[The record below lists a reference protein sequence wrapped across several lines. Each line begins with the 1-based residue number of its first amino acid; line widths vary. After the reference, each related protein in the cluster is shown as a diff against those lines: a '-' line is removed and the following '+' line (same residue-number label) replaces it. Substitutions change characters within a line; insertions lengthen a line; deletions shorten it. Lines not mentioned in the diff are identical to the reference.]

1 MSDAANGEWDFET
14 DLLVIGSGSAGLT
27 AAVVAA
33 NEGLEALVLEKTEY
47 YGGTTALSGGVA
59 WVPNNPLMKADGIK
73 DTKEDALKYLKH
85 NIGNRVAAAKLE
97 TFVETAPTMAE
108 YMIANSELEFNI
120 THGFPDYRPETP
132 GGHFGGRSIDP
143 KVFSGRKLKD
153 YESLRP
159 PRVGIPAGIV
169 GSVTELRRLAFFKS
183 DPLGLAK
190 VWEVIPRNIW
200 NKIAARQ
207 HVSSGAAL
215 IARLRYTMQERD
227 IPLWLETPLE
237 ELIVEDGAVIGA
249 KALKDGKSVRIKAR
263 KGVMMAAGGFE
274 HNPVMRKQFFGEKA
288 GEKWDTGDYS
298 SGSLGNTGDGIRA
311 GESIGAAL
319 DLMDDL
325 WWMPS
330 TRRNDMDAPIIVVF
344 ERALPHSMM
353 VNARGER
360 FCNEARPYNELGRVI
375 YEDDA
380 PPAHIVFDHD
390 YRSKYAI
397 GGLLPG
403 ITPEKYVKDGYLK
416 RADTLEDLAA
426 QTGID
431 AEGLKASVARFNK
444 MAEAGKDDDFNK
456 GESAFDLYA
465 GDPAHGPNPC
475 LGPIAKPPYYA
486 MVLHPGDL
494 GTKGGLLTNE
504 RAQVLRE
511 DSTVVPGLY
520 AAGNASACVMGN
532 YYPGAGGTIGA
543 GMTYAYIAAMEA
555 AGA

>member
-1 MSDAANGEWDFET
+1 MSDATHAEWDFEV

-27 AAVVAA
+27 TAVVGAT
-33 NEGLEALVLEKTEY
+33 EGLEALVLEKTEF

-59 WVPNNPLMKADGIK
+59 WVPNNPLMKAEGIE
-73 DTKEDALKYLKH
+73 DTPEDALAYLKH
-85 NIGNRVAAAKLE
+85 NIGNRVAEAKLQ
-97 TFVETAPTMAE
+97 TFVDTAPQMAE

-132 GGHFGGRSIDP
+132 GGHMGGRSIDP
-143 KVFSGRKLKD
+143 KVFSGRKLDDFK
-153 YESLRP
+153 SLRP

-169 GSVTELRRLAFFKS
+169 GSVTELRRLAFFRS
-183 DPLGLAK
+183 DPLGLLK
-190 VWEVIPRNIW
+190 VWEVLPRNLW
-200 NKIAARQ
+200 NKIAVRQ

-215 IARLRYTMQERD
+215 IARLRYTMQEKG
-227 IPLWLETPLE
+227 IPLWLNTPLE

-249 KALKDGKSVRIKAR
+249 RATKDGQSVTIKAR

-288 GEKWDTGDYS
+288 NEKWASGEYS
-298 SGSLGNTGDGIRA
+298 SGSTGNMGDGIRA
-311 GESIGAAL
+311 GETIGAAL

-330 TRRNDMDAPIIVVF
+330 TKRESSDAPIIVVF
-344 ERALPHSMM
+344 ERGLPHTMI

-360 FCNEARPYNELGRVI
+360 FANEARPYNELGRVI

-380 PPAHIVFDHD
+380 PPAHIIFDHD

-403 ITPEKYVKDGYLK
+403 IPAEKYVEEGYLK
-416 RADTLEDLAA
+416 RADTLEELAA
-426 QTGID
+426 KAGID
-431 AEGLKASVARFNK
+431 AAGLKASVARFNE
-444 MAEAGKDDDFNK
+444 MAAAGKDDDFGK

-465 GDPAHGPNPC
+465 GDPANEPNPC
-475 LGPIAKPPYYA
+475 LGPIARPPFYA
-486 MVLHPGDL
+486 MVMHPGDL

-504 RAQVLRE
+504 HAQVLRE
-511 DSTVVPGLY
+511 DGTTIPGLY
-520 AAGNASACVMGN
+520 AAGNSSACVMGN

-543 GMTYAYIAAMEA
+543 GMTYGYIAAMDA
-555 AGA
+555 AGD